1 MQATE
6 QPWQGNMLAS
16 ARAGSRP
23 VKNLWTRVL
32 GGTGK
37 TTLLNALLERNLGGL
52 TVEGKVLVN
61 GQNIGRG
68 VTSVSAYVQQEDLFV
83 GTLTVRE
90 HLMIQAKMKLP
101 SSFTTAM
108 RIARVEEVMKDM
120 LLEGT
125 QSSRIGVPG
134 IVKGIS
140 GAMSGSICVGRTAQH
155 SNLFV
160 MNHSV
165 WTRHGGLRLESLAG
179 DRGKTIICT
188 IKQPSSEVFRL
199 FDKVVFLAQG
209 RVAFHGAPDEA
220 ITFFAK
226 CGFMLPDHTNPAD
239 HFTDV
244 ALFTNHHIMPKTKL

>member
-1 MQATE
+1 
-6 QPWQGNMLAS
+6 
-16 ARAGSRP
+16 
-23 VKNLWTRVL
+23 
-32 GGTGK
+32 
-37 TTLLNALLERNLGGL
+37 
-52 TVEGKVLVN
+52 
-61 GQNIGRG
+61 
-68 VTSVSAYVQQEDLFV
+68 
-83 GTLTVRE
+83 
-90 HLMIQAKMKLP
+90 MIQARIKLP

-120 LLEGT
+120 LLEGS

-140 GAMSGSICVGRTAQH
+140 GGEMKRLAFASEMLSNPPILFCDEPTSGLDSYMAELVVT
-155 SNLFV
+155 
-160 MNHSV
+160 
-165 WTRHGGLRLESLAG
+165 RLESLAG

-188 IKQPSSEVFRL
+188 IKQPSSE
-199 FDKVVFLAQG
+199 VVFLAQG

-244 ALFTNHHIMPKTKL
+244 TRISYSCQESILRA